1 MSPPGFEAGR
11 ALLFLRTC
19 GSQCQQTHGSAFRGQ
34 FSADAPLRGVLQAS
48 ARRMLQKNISAY
60 TKSRRW
66 TRAAASLGF
75 LPLFCP
81 HRCCDEHLGVRK
93 QHLSTETS
101 CLFRRL
107 PKPRWRVSVHDYSP
121 WSVESKE
128 TCCKPLSLR
137 CHRTLVEGWMRKRTY
152 LCRLKTFFQD

>member
-66 TRAAASLGF
+66 TGAAASLGF

-81 HRCCDEHLGVRK
+81 HRCCDKHLGVNK

-107 PKPRWRVSVHDYSP
+107 PKRGGFPCTTILCGVLSQRRP
-121 WSVESKE
+121 A
-128 TCCKPLSLR
+128 CKPLSLR
-137 CHRTLVEGWMRKRTY
+137 CQRTLVEGWMRKRRY
-152 LCRLKTFFQD
+152 LCRLKTFFQG